1 MCLSG
6 AQRCPGARTV
16 KSCYFS
22 RALAEP
28 GLLSSSPLHAQ
39 HVPKSVCAGR
49 LADEGQTGAGRGS
62 QTSSNHH
69 CAQGILV
76 CGRGHAKV
84 HSDHQKC

>member
-6 AQRCPGARTV
+6 AQRCPGARTM
-16 KSCYFS
+16 KSCHFS
-22 RALAEP
+22 QALAEP
-28 GLLSSSPLHAQ
+28 GLPSSSPLHAQ

-49 LADEGQTGAGRGS
+49 LVDEGQTGAGRGS

-76 CGRGHAKV
+76 CGGGHMKV
-84 HSDHQKC
+84 RSDQQKC